1 MSEVKI
7 ITFVE
12 DPQLGLKHLI
22 DLSYQWFHFNKDRI
36 SVLSGVYN
44 AELVDE
50 PHPHYNRSIV
60 IRYEGEETPNPQE
73 CKHLHK
79 ENVKTDPTC
88 LAEGSIVTTCKD
100 CGLHLGTT
108 VLPKVDHKYTYVSNR
123 DATCTEDGT
132 LTGECVWCHKTII
145 VPDPG
150 SALGHDY
157 IFTPNHDE
165 TCTEDGTETGI
176 CKESDDTIIRVI
188 PGSAL
193 GHIHEYIS
201 DNNATCTEDGTETAV
216 CPRCGDTQTR
226 VVPGSALGHDLPN
239 TWTIR
244 VAPTCTEAGLEFR
257 KCTRCDYEES
267 RAVDA
272 TGHDMSG
279 TWKVRTQPTCTTE
292 GLEYQECTVGDYE
305 ITRPIAALGHDMP
318 ATWTV
323 RTPATEQAA
332 GVEFRKCTRCDYEE
346 TRAIAK
352 LEHQWISNGNGTHNC
367 VTVGGCNVRNETCSP
382 NGYGQ
387 ICTKCGY
394 KTPEDITLVI
404 NTSYINGMTVGNAFS
419 QTLQA
424 NVSDVTW
431 SIYAGSLP
439 PGITMTS
446 TGVISGNPTAAG
458 VYNFTVKA
466 VYHQQ
471 TLTKAY
477 SVNVASIMYTVTFN
491 ANGGTASESSRKV
504 AQGSTIGTLPTCTR
518 NGYEFGGWFTAL
530 EGGLKV
536 DSTYSVSSNVT
547 LYARWGQG
555 TDIEF
560 GDATSTFNIQYNGD
574 RTNYNN
580 NPYTIYYRPA
590 GGAAGTA
597 NLVTQIGISSK
608 DKTSNMTSSNKSIT
622 LYMKVTNNGN
632 AGNFD
637 IGFDCDSYCGGSD
650 KVRLTRLSNGVRL
663 GSTLFDVTVPYTHTC
678 WIGQYSQRTANRY
691 NNMSSGSTVGDGT
704 SNVIDTGY
712 ALTMNNI
719 FINSGSY
726 VILEV
731 KFQMP

>member
-1 MSEVKI
+1 MSEVKS
-7 ITFVE
+7 ITFIE
-12 DPQLGLKHLI
+12 DPQLGVKHLTE
-22 DLSYQWFHFNKDRI
+22 LSYQWFHFNKDNI
-36 SVLSGVYN
+36 SVISGVYN
-44 AELVDE
+44 EALIDE
-50 PHPHYNRSIV
+50 PYPHYERSIV
-60 IRYEGEETPNPQE
+60 IRYEGNETINPQE

-79 ENVKTDPTC
+79 DNVRTEPTC
-88 LAEGSIVTTCKD
+88 LAEGKIVTTCKD
-100 CGLHLGTT
+100 CGIHLKTA
-108 VLPKVDHKYTYVSNR
+108 VIPMVEHEYTYVSNR
-123 DATCTEDGT
+123 DATCTKDGT
-132 LTGECVWCHKTII
+132 LTGECKWCHRNTI

-157 IFTPNHDE
+157 IFTSNHDE
-165 TCTEDGTETGI
+165 TCTEDGTETGV
-176 CKESDDTIIRVI
+176 CKRNDDTITRVI

-193 GHIHEYIS
+193 GH
-201 DNNATCTEDGTETAV
+201 DMPDV
-216 CPRCGDTQTR
+216 
-226 VVPGSALGHDLPN
+226 
-239 TWTIR
+239 WTIR
-244 VAPTCTEAGLEFR
+244 TAPTCTETGLEFR
-257 KCTRCDYEES
+257 KCTRCDYEETRS
-267 RAVDA
+267 VPA
-272 TGHDMSG
+272 TGHNMSG
-279 TWKVRTQPTCTTE
+279 VWKVRTQPTCTDA

-305 ITRPIAALGHDMP
+305 TTRPIAALGHDLP
-318 ATWTV
+318 TIWTV
-323 RTPATEQAA
+323 RTPSTEQAA
-332 GVEFRKCTRCDYEE
+332 GVEFRKCSRCDYEE
-346 TRAIAK
+346 TRAIPK
-352 LEHQWISNGNGTHNC
+352 LEHRWVSNGDGTHNC

-387 ICTKCGY
+387 VCAKCGY
-394 KTPEDITLVI
+394 KTPEDITLEI
-404 NTSYINGMTVGNAFS
+404 STSYINGMTVGNAFT

-424 NVSDVTW
+424 NVSDLTW
-431 SIYAGSLP
+431 SITTGSLP

-446 TGVISGNPTAAG
+446 AGVISGKPTAAG

-471 TLTKAY
+471 TVTKAY
-477 SVNVASIMYTVTFN
+477 SVNVANIMYTVTFN
-491 ANGGTASESSRKV
+491 ANGGTSSESTRKV
-504 AQGSTIGTLPTCTR
+504 AQGSTIGTLPSCTR

-555 TDIEF
+555 TDVEF

-580 NPYTIYYRPA
+580 NPYTIYYRMA

-597 NLVTQIGISSK
+597 NLTTQIGISSK
-608 DKTSNMTSSNKSIT
+608 DKTSNMTSSNKLIT

-678 WIGQYSQRTANRY
+678 WVGQYNSRTANRY
-691 NNMSSGSTVGDGT
+691 VNSSTGTTVGDGT
-704 SNVIDTGY
+704 SSVIDTGY

>member
-1 MSEVKI
+1 MSEIKM

-12 DPQLGLKHLI
+12 DPAKGLRHLI
-22 DLSYQWFHFNKDRI
+22 GLSYQWFHFNEDKI
-36 SVLSGVYN
+36 QVLSGIYN
-44 AELVDE
+44 EELIEE
-50 PHPHYNRSIV
+50 PIPRYDRSIV
-60 IRYEGEETPNPQE
+60 IRYVGDDTINPQE
-73 CKHLHK
+73 CPHLHK
-79 ENVKTDPTC
+79 ENVRTDPTC
-88 LAEGSIVTTCKD
+88 LSSGSIITMCKD
-100 CGLHLGTT
+100 CGLYLGTT
-108 VLPKVDHKYTYVSNR
+108 ILPIVDHDYIYTSNQ

-132 LTGECVWCHKTII
+132 LTGDCKWCHHHVV

-165 TCTEDGTETGI
+165 TCTEDGTETGV
-176 CKESDDTIIRVI
+176 CEENDSTITRVI

-193 GHIHEYIS
+193 GH
-201 DNNATCTEDGTETAV
+201 
-216 CPRCGDTQTR
+216 
-226 VVPGSALGHDLPN
+226 DLPEI
-239 TWTIR
+239 WTIR
-244 VAPTCTEAGLEFR
+244 IAPTCTTDGLEFR
-257 KCTRCDYEES
+257 KCTRCDYEET
-267 RAVDA
+267 RVAEEL
-272 TGHDMSG
+272 GHDMSG
-279 TWKVRTQPTCTTE
+279 VWNVRTQPTCTTP

-305 ITRPIAALGHDMP
+305 ITRPIAALGHNMP

-323 RTPATEQAA
+323 RTPATEQSA

-352 LEHQWISNGNGTHNC
+352 LEHRWVSNGNGTHNC

-387 ICTKCGY
+387 ICAKCGY

-404 NTSYINGMTVGNAFS
+404 NTSYINGMTVGNNFS

-424 NVSDVTW
+424 NVSEVTW
-431 SIYAGSLP
+431 SISAGSLP

-446 TGVISGNPTAAG
+446 GGVISGKPTAGG

-471 TLTKAY
+471 TVTKAY
-477 SVNVASIMYTVTFN
+477 SVNVANVMYTVTFN

-504 AQGSTIGTLPTCTR
+504 AQGSTIGTLPSCTR

-597 NLVTQIGISSK
+597 NLITQIGISSK
-608 DKTSNMTSSNKSIT
+608 DKTSNMTSSNKVIT
-622 LYMKVTNNGN
+622 LYMKVTNNGA
-632 AGNFD
+632 AGNYD

-650 KVRLTRLSNGVRL
+650 QVRLTRLSNGVRL

-691 NNMSSGSTVGDGT
+691 NNVATGTTVGLNT
-704 SNVIDTGY
+704 SSVIDTGY

>member
-1 MSEVKI
+1 MSDVKI

-12 DPQLGLKHLI
+12 EPQLGLKHLI
-22 DLSYQWFHFNKDRI
+22 DLSYQWFHFNKDKV

-44 AELVDE
+44 EELVDL
-50 PHPHYNRSIV
+50 PYPHYNRSIV
-60 IRYEGEETPNPQE
+60 IRYKGEETPNPQE

-79 ENVKTDPTC
+79 ENVKIEPTC
-88 LAEGSIVTTCKD
+88 LSDGSIVSTCKD
-100 CGLHLGTT
+100 CGIHLGKTI
-108 VLPKVDHKYTYVSNR
+108 LPKVNHNYTYVSNQ

-132 LTGECVWCHKTII
+132 LTGECKWCHNHVI

-165 TCTEDGTETGI
+165 TCTEDGTETGR
-176 CKESDDTIIRVI
+176 CKENDNTITRVI

-193 GHIHEYIS
+193 GH
-201 DNNATCTEDGTETAV
+201 
-216 CPRCGDTQTR
+216 
-226 VVPGSALGHDLPN
+226 DLPD

-244 VAPTCTEAGLEFR
+244 VAPTCTEGGLEFR
-257 KCTRCDYEES
+257 KCTRCDYEET
-267 RAVDA
+267 RDVDA
-272 TGHDMSG
+272 AGHNMSG
-279 TWKVRTQPTCTTE
+279 VWKVRTQPTCTTE

-318 ATWTV
+318 STWTV
-323 RTPATEQAA
+323 RTPATEQSA

-346 TRAIAK
+346 TRSIPK
-352 LEHQWISNGNGTHNC
+352 LEHQWVSNGDGTHNC

-387 ICTKCGY
+387 VCAKCGY

-404 NTSYINGMTVGNAFS
+404 NTSYINGMTVGNAFT

-431 SIYAGSLP
+431 SIATGSLP
-439 PGITMTS
+439 PGISMTS
-446 TGVISGNPTAAG
+446 AGVISGNPTAAG

-471 TLTKAY
+471 TVTKAY
-477 SVNVASIMYTVTFN
+477 SVNVANIMYTVTFN
-491 ANGGTASESSRKV
+491 ANGGTASESTRKV

-555 TDIEF
+555 TDVEF

-574 RTNYNN
+574 RTNFNN
-580 NPYTIYYRPA
+580 NPYTIYYRMA
-590 GGAAGTA
+590 GGGAGTA
-597 NLVTQIGISSK
+597 TLTTQIGISSK
-608 DKTSNMTSSNKSIT
+608 DKTSNMTSSNKLIT
-622 LYMKVTNNGN
+622 LYMKVTNNGD

-678 WIGQYSQRTANRY
+678 WIGPYGQRTANRY
-691 NNMSSGSTVGDGT
+691 NNVSTGSSVGDGT